1 MSLWWI
7 VYKVISLLNIS
18 FFWSYSHSLS
28 IFSGWSLRL
37 LSVTP
42 SPDGLKKDIQT
53 SLSLFS
59 ISVLLKALTRF
70 VRPDRRPSL
79 KDRKHFL
86 SLSCNIL
93 LKSPQAVRRM
103 FEIPQTP
110 SSSGVFIKKKKVC
123 KKFQKRKKKKKVCQN
138 CSIGWVLMSYSEYV
152 CMCKRSPWCLFKDVI
167 CFPLV
172 VEVCFVFLELETYP
186 VSVSSRKEWPEGK
199 TTGGEDSKLE
209 KESVWVQ
216 RQSAKIRQQHSYC
229 DGTEIY

>member
-123 KKFQKRKKKKKVCQN
+123 KKFQKRKKKKKSVKTVALVEFWCPTVSMCVCVN
-138 CSIGWVLMSYSEYV
+138 APHGVCLRMWFVSLWLWRSVL
-152 CMCKRSPWCLFKDVI
+152 
-167 CFPLV
+167 
-172 VEVCFVFLELETYP
+172 
-186 VSVSSRKEWPEGK
+186 SS
-199 TTGGEDSKLE
+199 
-209 KESVWVQ
+209 
-216 RQSAKIRQQHSYC
+216 
-229 DGTEIY
+229 